1 MYFTPLLLSEVK
13 KGPYLIIENRYWL
26 QNSKLYYFGE
36 LLPPHPPQYTSLIDI
51 YYYNKGWIKIPNRIQ
66 LETASLTFFKC
77 IPTIV
82 PKLRQRMLNQILRKI
97 TGDETFSYSIFE
109 PEELHYQWK
118 NDKLT
123 NILFPVHHVKC

>member
-1 MYFTPLLLSEVK
+1 MYFTPLLISDVK

-26 QNSKLYYFGE
+26 QNSKVYYFGE
-36 LLPPHPPQYTSLIDI
+36 FIPPHLPQYTTLNA
-51 YYYNKGWIKIPNRIQ
+51 YYYNKGWIKLPNLIQ
-66 LETASLTFFKC
+66 LETPSLTFFKC

-97 TGDETFSYSIFE
+97 TGDESFSYSIFE

-118 NDKLT
+118 DEKLT
-123 NILFPVHHVKC
+123 NILFPVPHVKG